1 MSASIIIGK
10 EGTIEIPKSIRE
22 KVHLKEGDRIEM
34 ETEKRCIRIKKASD
48 IKKIRGVWKD
58 KDEIVEAING
68 LKAYW
73 NAWKYGG
80 DTPLHRKIIED
91 CWICNI

>member
-10 EGTIEIPKSIRE
+10 EGTLEIPKSIRE
-22 KVHLKEGDRIEM
+22 KVHLKEGDRIEIDTDR
-34 ETEKRCIRIKKASD
+34 EYIRIKKASD
-48 IKKIRGVWKD
+48 IKKVRGVWKE

-73 NAWKYGG
+73 NAWKY
-80 DTPLHRKIIED
+80 E
-91 CWICNI
+91 